1 MSCYESTPK
10 IRKSITSPIR
20 KSKSNYVEFH
30 ARSAFSFLEGSS
42 LPEEL
47 IGASAA
53 FNMPA
58 MALLDRDGLYG
69 AARFH
74 LAAKKAGIKA
84 HIGAEVTYRF
94 VPQETQ
100 GCAETAKTEA
110 LIIADRSK
118 NQLST
123 IDNPFRDC
131 RLPLIAINR
140 TGYQNLCRLIT
151 RMKLRAKKEQGAV
164 FEDELEEYA
173 NGLVCLT
180 GGDDGPLAS
189 ALARGGSAEGR
200 RCLERLTYIF
210 GHENVYV
217 ELQRHFHRDEEF
229 RNRAALEVS
238 RSLRLP
244 LLATNGVCYATTEQ
258 RELCDVFTAL
268 RHHETLAT
276 AGRLLTRNAERHLKS
291 SEEMQELFS
300 DLPEAIAN
308 TLELSSRL
316 EFTLSDL
323 GYEFPK
329 YPVPEGETMMSF
341 LRQRTMEGFQE
352 RYGRGAL
359 ELRERA
365 RRQIERELSLIDK
378 LALPGYFLIVWDLV
392 RYCREENILV
402 QGRGSA
408 ANSAVCYSLGITA
421 VDPIRMDLLFERFLS
436 EERGEWPD
444 IDLDLP
450 SGDQRER
457 VIQHVYRRY
466 GQLGAAMTANV
477 ITYRGRLAAREMGK
491 VLGFEAETLDRL
503 SAVVGTWEYRDQND
517 ALDRRFYDAGLDLN
531 HPRLRKYFELCEA
544 VQDLPRHLGQHSG
557 GMVICQG
564 QLDSVVP
571 LEPASMPGRVV
582 VQWDKDDCADMGI
595 IKVDL
600 LGLGMMAV
608 LEDSIQLIRRDYGE
622 EVDLAHLP
630 ADDPVVYST
639 LQKADTI
646 GMFQVESRAQMSCLP
661 RLRPQRFYDVVVQV
675 AIIRPG
681 PIVGQMVN
689 PFLERRQ
696 GRQAV
701 TYAHPSLEPILERTL
716 GVPLF
721 QEQLLRIAMVAA
733 NFSGGEA
740 EELRR
745 AMGFKRSMQRMKE
758 IEARLRQGM
767 TENGISPAAQEEIIL
782 SITSFALYGFPES
795 HAASF
800 ALLAYASAYLK
811 CHYLGAFTAALL
823 NNQPMGFYHPAT
835 IVKDAQ
841 RHGLKVL
848 PVDVMKSDWLCTLEK
863 SSQQSVVGSPLSG
876 DSSLQLESSGFEF
889 QLSSEARK
897 NVSHL
902 KNHELPVSGSPARST
917 QSPNPVLALRL
928 GLRYVRGLRE
938 EAGQALVR
946 ERSLGSFTSIH
957 DLVRRVPEL
966 RKDELNTLAEIGAL
980 NSVGN
985 SPRRYKPT
993 EQQLV
998 NEDLRLQMQNGD
1010 CQSSPGN
1017 PLSFSNQQST
1027 FSNSAPLALRG
1038 RNHFHRRDALW
1049 QVERAVR
1056 WSGPLLENF
1065 SEPDTHS
1072 PLAVM
1077 NHEERLVADFHGTG
1091 LTVGPHP
1098 MAYRRCELD
1107 RMGIRRAG
1115 DLIHLGNGQRVR
1127 VAGCVIVRQRPGTA
1141 KGFVFLS
1148 LEDETG
1154 IANAII
1160 TPDLFQKNRL
1170 LLVTEKFVLVEGI
1183 LQHQDHVISV
1193 KTERIFPLAVTE
1205 AETISHDFH

>member
-10 IRKSITSPIR
+10 IRKSIKSSIR
-20 KSKSNYVEFH
+20 KSKSNYIEFH

-69 AARFH
+69 AARLH
-74 LAAKKAGIKA
+74 LTAKKAGVKA

-94 VPQETQ
+94 VPQEPQ
-100 GCAETAKTEA
+100 GCAETAKTREA
-110 LIIADRSK
+110 IMADRTN
-118 NQLST
+118 NQQST
-123 IDNPFRDC
+123 IAYRFRDC

-200 RCLERLTYIF
+200 RCLERLTHIF

-229 RNRAALEVS
+229 RNRAAIEVS

-244 LLATNGVCYATTEQ
+244 LLATNDVCYATPEQ

-316 EFTLSDL
+316 EFALSDL

-365 RRQIERELSLIDK
+365 RRQIERELALIDK

-392 RYCREENILV
+392 RYCREEKILV

-639 LQKADTI
+639 LQQADTI

-661 RLRPQRFYDVVVQV
+661 RLRPLRFYDVVVQV

-863 SSQQSVVGSPLSG
+863 SSQQSAVGSPLSD
-876 DSSLQLESSGFEF
+876 DSSLQLESSGFQF
-889 QLSSEARK
+889 QGPSEARK
-897 NVSHL
+897 NVSVVE
-902 KNHELPVSGSPARST
+902 NHELFLSGSPVLGAEN
-917 QSPNPVLALRL
+917 PEPVLALRL

-980 NSVGN
+980 NCVGN
-985 SPRRYKPT
+985 SPRRYKST
-993 EQQLV
+993 EKQLV
-998 NEDLRLQMQNGD
+998 NEDLRLQMQNGE
-1010 CQSSPGN
+1010 CQSPPGS
-1017 PLSFSNQQST
+1017 PLSFSNQQLKL
-1027 FSNSAPLALRG
+1027 SNSAPLALRG
-1038 RNHFHRRDALW
+1038 RNRFHRRDALW

-1072 PLAVM
+1072 PLAGM